1 MRLLGWYGPN
11 NHLAQQAGIP
21 GETVV
26 DPGMVDV
33 TYPGGASIPYHLED
47 PHVRKSYEDAIKAE
61 GSENRMENKF
71 YDKNT
76 TYSFAGG

>member
-1 MRLLGWYGPN
+1 
-11 NHLAQQAGIP
+11 
-21 GETVV
+21 
-26 DPGMVDV
+26 MVDV

-47 PHVRKSYEDAIKAE
+47 PHVRESYIGAIKAE
-61 GSENRMENKF
+61 GTKNRMENKF